1 LIQTLA
7 FWDASAL
14 VPLCVEQD
22 ASEKVNVWAE
32 QFAIVAWW
40 ATSVEVYSAIARLH
54 RLGQLQIAA
63 RDIALDRAR
72 VLAAGWREIP
82 PSDAVRDQAAVL
94 LDAYALSAAD
104 GLQLAAAL
112 VWCRNRTTGRT
123 FICADRRLCE
133 AAAQEGFTALQPQA

>member
-40 ATSVEVYSAIARLH
+40 GARVEVHSAIARLH
-54 RLGQLQIAA
+54 RLGQLQSAA
-63 RDIALDRAR
+63 KDIALDCAL

-82 PSDAVRDQAAVL
+82 QAMLCA
-94 LDAYALSAAD
+94 
-104 GLQLAAAL
+104 
-112 VWCRNRTTGRT
+112 TGRRSFSMT
-123 FICADRRLCE
+123 
-133 AAAQEGFTALQPQA
+133 TP